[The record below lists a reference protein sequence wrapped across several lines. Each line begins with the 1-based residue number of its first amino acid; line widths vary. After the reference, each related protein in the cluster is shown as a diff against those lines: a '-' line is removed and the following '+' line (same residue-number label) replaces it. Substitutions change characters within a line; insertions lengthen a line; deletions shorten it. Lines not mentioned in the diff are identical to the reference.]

1 MIEQRLHDAASGLRP
16 HPLSENFAAN
26 AALLARLSS
35 LPVSRPPFPFPP
47 GSLPPGIFSGAKMS
61 PLMSPPH
68 PMLASLPQLPEI
80 RARLLGLQFPPRQ
93 ESQSPQFSPPGFL
106 GNFNFNRDGSDSPV
120 DGKRDI
126 LFIFYSNV
134 FFIQFSICNTFCY
147 ITAEHSFSLLF
158 NIARSHDNFGTWH

>member
-1 MIEQRLHDAASGLRP
+1 MIEQRLNAAGLLPRP
-16 HPLSENFAAN
+16 LPLSENFAAN
-26 AALLARLSS
+26 AALLARLSA
-35 LPVSRPPFPFPP
+35 LPGSRPPVFPFAP
-47 GSLPPGIFSGAKMS
+47 GSLPPSW
-61 PLMSPPH
+61 PLTKHPMP

-120 DGKRDI
+120 DGEIFFLD
-126 LFIFYSNV
+126 LFCTQVYFLGL
-134 FFIQFSICNTFCY
+134 FIQFPIYSVTSPK
-147 ITAEHSFSLLF
+147 HSFSLLF